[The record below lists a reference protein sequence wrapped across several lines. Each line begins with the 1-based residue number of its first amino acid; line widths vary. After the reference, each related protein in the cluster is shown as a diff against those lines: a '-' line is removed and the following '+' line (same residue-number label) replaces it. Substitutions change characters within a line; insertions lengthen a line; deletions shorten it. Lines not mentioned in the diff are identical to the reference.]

1 MSIPAAARS
10 CSAARCGMLPGP
22 VEPKFS
28 APGRARAPA
37 TSSWTVRNGEAAG
50 TTTGSGTST
59 ASVIGAKSRSGS

>member
-1 MSIPAAARS
+1 
-10 CSAARCGMLPGP
+10 MLPGP

-37 TSSWTVRNGEAAG
+37 TSSCMVRNGEADG
-50 TTTGSGTST
+50 TTGSGTST